1 MRPVPQQDE
10 QQPMKDETRASR
22 GATAGLE
29 NAFLAVRN
37 ETYALPPAT
46 LQARRLAHRY
56 GLSPAVAALK
66 AEHCYGVPES
76 WRGAR

>member
-1 MRPVPQQDE
+1 
-10 QQPMKDETRASR
+10 MKDETRASR

-37 ETYALPPAT
+37 ETYALPPAL
-46 LQARRLAHRY
+46 LQARILSRRY
-56 GLSPAVAALK
+56 GLSPAVAA
-66 AEHCYGVPES
+66 AVAGHCYAVPDT

>member
-1 MRPVPQQDE
+1 
-10 QQPMKDETRASR
+10 MKDETRASR

-37 ETYALPPAT
+37 ETYALPPAV

-56 GLSPAVAALK
+56 GLSPDVAAAL
-66 AEHCYGVPES
+66 ADHCFGVTET
-76 WRGAR
+76 WRTRL

>member
-37 ETYALPPAT
+37 ETYASGPAA
-46 LQARRLAHRY
+46 LQARYLARRY
-56 GLSPAVAALK
+56 GLAPGVAAATAALAYSV
-66 AEHCYGVPES
+66 AET
-76 WRGAR
+76 WRSAR